1 MTLEPGSVFAGYTI
15 ERMLGAGG
23 MGSVYLAR
31 HPRLP
36 RHDALKVLTGAPAA
50 NFDYRRRFEREADFA
65 SRLRHPNIVSIYDRG
80 VAEGQLWIA
89 MEYVE
94 GIDAAH
100 LITGG
105 RDSVEPMRA
114 IEIIRDAAKGLDF
127 AHRKGLL
134 HRDVKPANILVTGD
148 EDEGE
153 RSLIADFG
161 IARSMD
167 DSHRLT
173 AEGDV
178 LGTLAYAAPEQLE
191 GRDVDSRVDVYALG
205 CTLFELLT
213 GSKPYPYPTMMAVMK
228 AHLNAPPPRPTDT
241 VRALPSGIDGVIA
254 KALEKNPDRRYASCR
269 ELAEDAMQ
277 ALTVPMRRPSLAKPS
292 APPEQTRSRH
302 EVTQQ
307 RPLTDPT
314 RITDRAQHSAPN
326 HFSAPLQ
333 RIHGQGQHA
342 APAHQS
348 SPNQRVPLRPMHA
361 QSQPIQPYYPP
372 LQHSPQQGVTSNGL
386 ALWSMI
392 SGIVGLVSCFTLI
405 GGFALSLTAIGL
417 GIAGQKKAKGGAGR
431 SGMAIAGIALGVVTL
446 ILTIAFTIYVATTD
460 TTTT

>member
-1 MTLEPGSVFAGYTI
+1 MFAGYTI

-50 NFDYRRRFEREADFA
+50 NFDYRRRFEREADLA

-100 LITGG
+100 LITSG

-161 IARSMD
+161 IARSID

-173 AEGDV
+173 AAGDV

-191 GRDVDSRVDVYALG
+191 GRDVDARVDVYALG

-241 VRALPSGIDGVIA
+241 VRALSSGIDGVIA

-277 ALTVPMRRPSLAKPS
+277 ALTVPMRRPSLAKPA
-292 APPEQTRSRH
+292 APPEQARSQQ
-302 EVTQQ
+302 EMTQR

-333 RIHGQGQHA
+333 RIQGQGQHA

-348 SPNQRVPLRPMHA
+348 SPNQRVPLTPMHA

-372 LQHSPQQGVTSNGL
+372 LQQSPQQGETSNGL

-392 SGIVGLVSCFTLI
+392 SGIVGLISCFTLI

-417 GIAGQKKAKGGAGR
+417 GIAGQKKAKSGAGR

-446 ILTIAFTIYVATTD
+446 ILTIVFTIYVATTD